1 MMEKMHKLIEKE
13 KAMKAH
19 FLYQQT
25 VDESSDEEECE
36 KEYSQKS
43 LIEENP
49 IQGLR
54 WLKSEL
60 NNAME
65 SHSKS
70 KLTKHIMNTPSEE
83 VKELIK
89 KPEFKRFLQYMQVRL
104 CVFTG
109 KWVIANIQEY
119 LLIKDRLEIVQSCIR
134 STVSLNNCR
143 NCKRSYT
150 SVCQHLRSQ
159 DCRKAYSKAD
169 LEDLKEAADWMRK
182 QELSERYKKYKDE
195 IAQKYQRKKHEI
207 SAKRQAKKDEIS
219 KKNADYYRRNGL
231 KIRWKAHEYYAKKK
245 EGTICEESK
254 SKEATKK

>member
-1 MMEKMHKLIEKE
+1 MMEKMHNLIEKE

-60 NNAME
+60 INAMAN
-65 SHSKS
+65 HSKS
-70 KLTKHIMNTPSEE
+70 KLTKHMMNKPSEE
-83 VKELIK
+83 VEELIK
-89 KPEFKRFLQYMQVRL
+89 KPEFKKFLQYMQVRW

-119 LLIKDRLEIVQSCIR
+119 LLF
-134 STVSLNNCR
+134 
-143 NCKRSYT
+143 
-150 SVCQHLRSQ
+150 
-159 DCRKAYSKAD
+159 
-169 LEDLKEAADWMRK
+169 
-182 QELSERYKKYKDE
+182 
-195 IAQKYQRKKHEI
+195 
-207 SAKRQAKKDEIS
+207 
-219 KKNADYYRRNGL
+219 
-231 KIRWKAHEYYAKKK
+231 
-245 EGTICEESK
+245 
-254 SKEATKK
+254 